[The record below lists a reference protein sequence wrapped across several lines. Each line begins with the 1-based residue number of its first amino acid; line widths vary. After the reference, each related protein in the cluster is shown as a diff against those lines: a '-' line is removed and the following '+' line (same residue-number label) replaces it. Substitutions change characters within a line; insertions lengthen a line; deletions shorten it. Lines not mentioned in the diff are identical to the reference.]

1 MRLTDIFNL
10 SAVALTF
17 AARSVVAQ
25 ESNVATSDVFRHYAD
40 HVVKIQVVET
50 GSAAKATIGSGFF
63 VTADGE
69 IVTNYHV
76 VSKLINTPDRY
87 RAEMIDVGGAAHAV
101 RILGVDV
108 VDDLALLATE
118 TRPRSFFSL
127 APVKV
132 AQGARLYS
140 LGHPEDLG
148 LSIVEGTYNGYLPH
162 ARQPRLHFTG
172 ALNPGMSGGPTIAED
187 GRVVGVNVATE
198 GEEISF
204 LVPVERAIALQQ
216 RVSSLGTQPAA
227 TTLTQVGQQLRDY
240 QDAYLRDM
248 FTGNVKTVA
257 LGPFHVPTEPA
268 PYFRCWADASRRK
281 EVPYESVTHRCSTDD
296 YVFITGDQSSGVITL
311 DHELISTKTL
321 NATRFYS
328 LYTGIFK
335 RDNTPSGEEEQVTSW
350 RCTTQNV
357 RNGDTPMRAVLCL
370 RRYRKLG
377 RLYDAVLKVAVL
389 GHTDV
394 GLVSTLS
401 LSGVTFENVQ
411 RLSQRYLEHI
421 S

>member
-1 MRLTDIFNL
+1 MRHPNL
-10 SAVALTF
+10 LLVSAAALTI
-17 AARSVVAQ
+17 AAQPIAAQ

-40 HVVKIQVVET
+40 RVVKIQVVET

-63 VTADGE
+63 ATPDGE
-69 IVTNYHV
+69 LVTNYHV
-76 VSKLINTPDRY
+76 VSKLINSPDRY
-87 RAEMIDVGGAAHAV
+87 RAEMIDLAGAAHPV

-118 TRPRSFFSL
+118 AHEHSFFSL
-127 APVKV
+127 GPVKV

-172 ALNPGMSGGPTIAED
+172 ALNHGMSGGPTIAED
-187 GRVVGVNVATE
+187 GHVVGINVATE
-198 GEEISF
+198 GEELSF
-204 LVPVERAIALQQ
+204 LVPVERALALQR
-216 RVSSLGTQPAA
+216 RVSTPDSQPPA
-227 TTLTQVGQQLRDY
+227 TTLAQVGQQLRDY

-248 FTGNVKTVA
+248 FAGDVKTVA

-268 PYFRCWADASRRK
+268 SYFRCWADASRRK
-281 EVPYESVTHRCSTDD
+281 EMPYESVTHRCSTDD
-296 YVFITGDQSSGVITL
+296 YVFIAGDQSSGVISL
-311 DHELISTKTL
+311 DHQLISTKTL

-328 LYTGIFK
+328 LYSTIFR
-335 RDNTPSGEEEQVTSW
+335 RDNTPGGEEEQVTSW
-350 RCTTQNV
+350 RCKTENV
-357 RNGDTPMRAVLCL
+357 RNADTPMRAVLCL

-377 RLYDAVLKVAVL
+377 TLYDAVLKVAVL
-389 GHTDV
+389 GHKDV

-411 RLSQRYLEHI
+411 RLTQRYLEHI